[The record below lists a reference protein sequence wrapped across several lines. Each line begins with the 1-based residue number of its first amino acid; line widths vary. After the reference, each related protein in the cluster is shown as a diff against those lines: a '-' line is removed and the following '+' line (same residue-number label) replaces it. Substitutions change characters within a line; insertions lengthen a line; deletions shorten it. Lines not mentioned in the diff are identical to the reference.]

1 MPAELKKNSPINTLT
16 EHLTLTFHNSGWKKL
31 LLELRGVVAIIMSNA
46 DKLENCPFAKFIWE
60 QHHHLESV
68 ATVRFIY

>member
-1 MPAELKKNSPINTLT
+1 M
-16 EHLTLTFHNSGWKKL
+16 L